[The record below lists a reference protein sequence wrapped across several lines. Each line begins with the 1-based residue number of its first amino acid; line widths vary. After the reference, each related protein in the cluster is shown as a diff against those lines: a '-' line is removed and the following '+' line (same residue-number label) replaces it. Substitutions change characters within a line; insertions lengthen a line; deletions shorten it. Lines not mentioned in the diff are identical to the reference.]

1 MFTNCHTS
9 SFLPHRYL
17 VNLQY
22 KQRDIKYK
30 LNTLKSKLMG
40 YLFQILVILLF
51 TVLIRT
57 TVKEIKK
64 HISKEADRIIKK
76 IDDSKSN

>member
-1 MFTNCHTS
+1 
-9 SFLPHRYL
+9 
-17 VNLQY
+17 
-22 KQRDIKYK
+22 
-30 LNTLKSKLMG
+30 MG